1 MGGEKSR
8 DSDVKSIL
16 EVGNVRFALLSLL
29 RLLLRG
35 VVSSGS
41 IEF

>member
-1 MGGEKSR
+1 M
-8 DSDVKSIL
+8 KSIL

-35 VVSSGS
+35 VVVLQSG
-41 IEF
+41 EF

>member
-1 MGGEKSR
+1 M
-8 DSDVKSIL
+8 KSIL

-35 VVSSGS
+35 VVSLYSV
-41 IEF
+41 EF